1 MSNITL
7 DLFEDDLGV
16 PEIPARSTL
25 YHCPILGPGTSLQE
39 SLLNYVHRLARAH
52 QLRVMDLLVHVVLPV
67 TQVTVHCGRFR
78 FASKDAKT
86 VNGYGKYASE
96 VSAALESL
104 TGMTD
109 LKQLTFLHWGGLF
122 DGKGAGLLHP
132 TRTWCPDCLAESE
145 ERGEPH
151 NFPLLWACSSVT
163 HCSTHMC
170 ELQDKCLRCG
180 AAQMPICDSSHYGRC
195 VSCGASLAWRSALFS
210 RDTLPIR
217 QLFISMALG
226 RMIALGS
233 KAVQLANPDVLTRGI
248 RRAAEMTHNG
258 SVKLLAKSMK
268 VEPKV
273 LASWAYGRSQP
284 KFSSFLELC
293 YRLGM
298 EPLDLLDESPRQPTP
313 RIRSGSLPLARPSF
327 KLSPEKLREVE
338 FEIRRNLASDDDDP
352 ITLKDLAVKYGT
364 SVGHLRYQ
372 LPDICSAAM
381 ERKREIQSMVSN
393 AKREDRLARATKVA
407 RLLFER
413 NGHLPRRRIEQ
424 ALAVEG
430 LSIQCPEVRG
440 AAYGEIERLKSEEIQ
455 RLRAGP
461 VWPMQP
467 SSDGSLSEREKRSNS
482 PDASQDLLES

>member
-1 MSNITL
+1 MSNLTF

-25 YHCPILGPGTSLQE
+25 YHCPILGQGTSLQE

-52 QLRVMDLLVHVVLPV
+52 HLRVMDLLVHVVLPA
-67 TQVTVHCGRFR
+67 TQVTVHYGRFR

-96 VSAALESL
+96 ISAALESL

-122 DGKGAGLLHP
+122 DGKGVGLLHP

-151 NFPLLWACSSVT
+151 NFPLLWSCSSVT
-163 HCSTHMC
+163 HCRTHMC
-170 ELQDKCLRCG
+170 ELQNKCLRCG

-195 VSCGASLAWRSALFS
+195 VACGASLAWRSALFRGGDIS
-210 RDTLPIR
+210 LR
-217 QLFISMALG
+217 QEFITNAVG
-226 RMIALGS
+226 AMIALGS
-233 KAVQLANPDVLTRGI
+233 RAAEASHPAALMRGV
-248 RRAAEMTHNG
+248 RRAAEMTYSG
-258 SVKLLAKSMK
+258 SVKRLAKAMK
-268 VEPKV
+268 ITPEV
-273 LASWAYGRSQP
+273 LTSWAYGRSQP
-284 KFSSFLELC
+284 QFNSFLELC

-298 EPLDLLDESPRQPTP
+298 GPLELLDESPLQPMP

-338 FEIRRNLASDDDDP
+338 VEMRRNLASDDDP
-352 ITLKDLAVKYGT
+352 ITLKDLAAKYGT

-372 LPDICSAAM
+372 LPDICSAFM
-381 ERKREIQSMVSN
+381 ERKRMIRSLVSDVR
-393 AKREDRLARATKVA
+393 REDRIARATKVA

-413 NGHLPRRRIEQ
+413 NGHLPRRRIDQ

-430 LSIQCPEVRG
+430 LSIRCPEVRG
-440 AAYGEIERLKSEEIQ
+440 AAYGEIERLKNAEVQ
-455 RLRAGP
+455 RLRAGSA
-461 VWPMQP
+461 WPMVP
-467 SSDGSLSEREKRSNS
+467 SSDGTLSENGKSCN
-482 PDASQDLLES
+482 